1 MGVLESATTVTT
13 PFAPRYICSKE
24 EQTKASSLFKF
35 QLVNNLSHRG
45 VINWELK
52 IVLLLLEK

>member
-13 PFAPRYICSKE
+13 PFAPRYICSKK

-45 VINWELK
+45 VIN
-52 IVLLLLEK
+52 